1 MFAYLLS
8 PYVSSDLLTAVASSQ
23 SKYFALSQPHSFD
36 NSSLRNRFVG
46 DKTNAITIW
55 VLLNEGEITEVK
67 GLEKIKQ
74 LKSFKEC
81 IQRLFIGDKVTSEMI
96 DTEKQV
102 FARFYFQ
109 NNDADSMKSDVEK
122 FSRFLS
128 INSNNQSIIS
138 DVLDES
144 ILDNYE
150 K

>member
-1 MFAYLLS
+1 
-8 PYVSSDLLTAVASSQ
+8 
-23 SKYFALSQPHSFD
+23 
-36 NSSLRNRFVG
+36 
-46 DKTNAITIW
+46 
-55 VLLNEGEITEVK
+55 
-67 GLEKIKQ
+67 
-74 LKSFKEC
+74 
-81 IQRLFIGDKVTSEMI
+81 MI